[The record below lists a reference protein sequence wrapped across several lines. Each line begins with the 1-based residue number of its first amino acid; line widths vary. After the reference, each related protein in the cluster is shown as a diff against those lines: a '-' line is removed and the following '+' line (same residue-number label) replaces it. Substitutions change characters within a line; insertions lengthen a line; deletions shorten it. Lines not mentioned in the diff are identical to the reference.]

1 MTAVTEPKAR
11 KGVRGRLTR
20 SPDSVMRDPDFMKIW
35 AGESVSLVG
44 TQITIF
50 TLPLVAILTLHASV
64 FQVGLL
70 NMSRNLPLVVFS
82 LLAGVWLDRMKR
94 RPILIAC
101 SLGNAVLIGLVPL
114 SSAMGWLSMG
124 VLYTVTILAGIL
136 SVFFD
141 VGVLT
146 YMPSLVGRRKL
157 PQSNSMIQTSTSL
170 AMVGGPGVAG
180 ALVGVL
186 TAPITLTADAISYLC
201 SAIGLLTIR
210 KPEPEP
216 EQPTQRQPIRKSI
229 AEGLRSVYGSPTLRS
244 LLGLSASFNF
254 AQSAFITI
262 LIVYAVRSLGL
273 SPFQLGIVIGA
284 TAVGGAIG
292 AAFANRVSKVF
303 GVGPTMLCSLSGATL
318 LPMLFLIPR
327 GNGFFSVL
335 LMSAIQFVYGFGVL
349 MYNVHTVTLRQVVT
363 PDRLLGRMNASYRL
377 VLLGTQ
383 PPGAFLVGVV
393 GQEFGLHTALLVT
406 VLVFPFPII
415 WTVFSPVMRMK
426 EMPAGPEE
434 EMAEIAAKVDDAL
447 EPQAPAEPTMP
458 ATGDA
463 LAPADDSPLSPTPD
477 RVGLKDGQN
486 R

>member
-1 MTAVTEPKAR
+1 MTATKEPTAR
-11 KGVRGRLTR
+11 GGVRGRLTR
-20 SPDSVMRDPDFMKIW
+20 SPDSVMRDADFMKIW

-50 TLPLVAILTLHASV
+50 ALPLVAILTLHASV

-101 SLGNAVLIGLVPL
+101 SLANAALIGLVPL

-124 VLYTVTILAGIL
+124 LLYAVTILVGIF

-170 AMVGGPGVAG
+170 AMVAGPGIAG
-180 ALVGVL
+180 ALIGVL
-186 TAPITLTADAISYLC
+186 TAPVTLAADAISYVC
-201 SAIGLLTIR
+201 SAIGLMTIR
-210 KPEPEP
+210 KREPEP
-216 EQPTQRQPIRKSI
+216 EQPAQRQSIRRSI
-229 AEGLRSVYGSPTLRS
+229 AEGLRSVYGSPVLRS

-262 LIVYAVRSLGL
+262 LVVYAVRSLGL

-284 TAVGGAIG
+284 TAVGGGIG
-292 AAFANRVSKVF
+292 AALANRVSKIF

-318 LPMLFLIPR
+318 FPLLFLIPQD
-327 GNGFFSVL
+327 NGFFSVL

-349 MYNVHTVTLRQVVT
+349 IYNVHTVTLRQVVT

-383 PPGAFLVGVV
+383 PPGAFLAGVV
-393 GQEFGLHTALLVT
+393 GQEFGLHTALLVA
-406 VLVFPFPII
+406 VIVFPFPIL
-415 WTVFSPVMRMK
+415 WSVFSPVMRMK
-426 EMPAGPEE
+426 EMPAGPDEE
-434 EMAEIAAKVDDAL
+434 IAEIAASVDDAL
-447 EPQAPAEPTMP
+447 EPPAPDEPRTTNEDD
-458 ATGDA
+458 ATR
-463 LAPADDSPLSPTPD
+463 D

-486 R
+486 Q